1 MGRRVGSK
9 EHNCQSEHDA
19 SVDRPHCHPRTSHYE
34 NRAGV
39 SLNLV
44 PTRVRVHET
53 FIFLPRESL
62 FILFS
67 NDKPSSTAPQYQAA
81 WHLLHPPTRY
91 AAGEARF
98 LPCAHHYPGPCF
110 SARTRVRR
118 GAAKRRLA
126 CSGIRCSINVAPGSQ
141 QLHRSVAASKVA

>member
-9 EHNCQSEHDA
+9 EHNCQSEHDT

-53 FIFLPRESL
+53 FIFPTWGSF
-62 FILFS
+62 FILSS
-67 NDKPSSTAPQYQAA
+67 NDKPGSTAPQYQAA

-91 AAGEARF
+91 AAGKARF
-98 LPCAHHYPGPCF
+98 LPCAYYYPGPCF
-110 SARTRVRR
+110 S
-118 GAAKRRLA
+118 AKRRLA
-126 CSGIRCSINVAPGSQ
+126 CSGQSL
-141 QLHRSVAASKVA
+141 LHQRGTGITAAASRCRSI